1 MNDLLESI
9 AARAD
14 GVRDIIIIPSVAV
27 IVNAPRRDVDVVV
40 VVVVVSAGVSSLS
53 RTARTI
59 GIDARRIVVGFPRA
73 AVVVFKTIVVVVV
86 VMVVVIAW
94 CMVRASVCAGG
105 LHFMRVESTTF
116 STCDDVDT
124 KLLHHGKKVKKIS
137 SRKMVLTHPPWAWL

>member
-1 MNDLLESI
+1 LNDLLESI

-27 IVNAPRRDVDVVV
+27 IINAPRRDVDVVV

-73 AVVVFKTIVVVVV
+73 AVAVFKTIVVVV

-94 CMVRASVCAGG
+94 CMVHASVCVGG
-105 LHFMRVESTTF
+105 LHSMRVESTTF

-124 KLLHHGKKVKKIS
+124 KLHHGKKVKKIS